1 LSEKI
6 RIADLPEFDITEYLE
21 DDQAIAEYLT
31 VVLEEDD
38 PALLAAALGD
48 IARARGMTEI
58 AMATGLAREALYRA
72 LRPDAQ
78 PRFDTINRVC
88 HALGVKL
95 VAQPLKGAP
104 QGS

>member
-1 LSEKI
+1 MSNKI
-6 RIADLPEFDITEYLE
+6 RAADLPDFDISEYLQ

-31 VVLEEDD
+31 IVMEEDD

-58 AMATGLAREALYRA
+58 AKASGLTREALYRA
-72 LRPDAQ
+72 LRENAQ

-95 VAQPLKGAP
+95 VAQPLTP
-104 QGS
+104 V

>member
-1 LSEKI
+1 MSEKI
-6 RIADLPEFDITEYLE
+6 RIADLPEFDITEHLE

-31 VVLEEDD
+31 IVLEEDD

-48 IARARGMTEI
+48 VARARGMTEI
-58 AMATGLAREALYRA
+58 AKASGIAREALYKA
-72 LRPDAQ
+72 LRPESQ

-95 VAQPLKGAP
+95 VAQPIKLEE
-104 QGS
+104 

>member
-1 LSEKI
+1 MSEKI
-6 RIADLPEFDITEYLE
+6 RIADLPEFDITEHLE

-31 VVLEEDD
+31 IVLEEDD
-38 PALLAAALGD
+38 SALLAAAMGD

-58 AMATGLAREALYRA
+58 ARASGIAREALYKA

-95 VAQPLKGAP
+95 VAQPIKN
-104 QGS
+104 

>member
-1 LSEKI
+1 MTTT
-6 RIADLPEFDITEYLE
+6 RIADLPDFDIAEYLE

-31 VVLEEDD
+31 IVLEEDD

-48 IARARGMTEI
+48 IARVRGMTAI
-58 AMATGLAREALYRA
+58 AQATGLTREALYRA

-95 VAQPLKGAP
+95 IAQPLQSSRVA
-104 QGS
+104 

>member
-1 LSEKI
+1 MSQKV
-6 RIADLPEFDITEYLE
+6 RVDSLPEFDIAEHLE

-31 VVLEEDD
+31 IVLEEDD
-38 PALLAAALGD
+38 PALLAAAVGE

-58 AMATGLAREALYRA
+58 AKSSGLAREALYKA
-72 LRPDAQ
+72 LRADAQ

-95 VAQPLKGAP
+95 AAQPIKR
-104 QGS
+104 